1 MGTYFVCLDIY
12 GGQKHNVYFMTQI
25 PHFSFMLTLMLP
37 GPVILQ
43 IVAPSLV
50 TVFFLDHLL
59 LLGNPRSKLMY
70 LDLVLKQNFKPWL
83 LLFFLERAQEDCAPI
98 YYSRGKIK
106 GHKDP
111 GTKHSLWRPETSIH
125 KAIHKT
131 GQKHYSPTAEIIW
144 IRWLLADLGV
154 SCDSPTLLRC
164 DNTGAI
170 QICHDPVKRELTK
183 HIGVD
188 VSFTRSHCHQKTIDL
203 QYVPS
208 ELQLADFF
216 TKAQT
221 RAQHQFH
228 LIKLNASNPPFP
240 S

>member
-25 PHFSFMLTLMLP
+25 LHFSFMLTLMLP
-37 GPVILQ
+37 GPVIP
-43 IVAPSLV
+43 VAWKSKKQAV
-50 TVFFLDHLL
+50 VS
-59 LLGNPRSKLMY
+59 RSSTEAEL
-70 LDLVLKQNFKPWL
+70 
-83 LLFFLERAQEDCAPI
+83 RALA
-98 YYSRGKIK
+98 
-106 GHKDP
+106 
-111 GTKHSLWRPETSIH
+111 TT
-125 KAIHKT
+125 
-131 GQKHYSPTAEIIW
+131 TAEIIW

-164 DNTGAI
+164 DNTGTI

-188 VSFTRSHCHQKTIDL
+188 VSFTRYHCHQKTIDL

-228 LIKLNASNPPFP
+228 LLKLNASNPPLP
-240 S
+240 P